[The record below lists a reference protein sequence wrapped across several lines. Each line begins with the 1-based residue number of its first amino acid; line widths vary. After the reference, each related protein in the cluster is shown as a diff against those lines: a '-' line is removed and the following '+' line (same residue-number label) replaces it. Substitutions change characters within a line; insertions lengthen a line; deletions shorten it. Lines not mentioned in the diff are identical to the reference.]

1 MLLKQKSTYMRKG
14 IIIKPIVKTKGQEL
28 LPTFVFFTSAHG
40 PKKNKT
46 WKTYT
51 QQKHQTKN
59 KSIKQKRKTSQK
71 T

>member
-1 MLLKQKSTYMRKG
+1 MRKG

-51 QQKHQTKN
+51 QQKHQTKKKN
-59 KSIKQKRKTSQK
+59 ITKDIDQWMPTLDNN
-71 T
+71 